1 MPIYDYRCRACDE
14 TFDVLVRRQDETVTC
29 PACDAAEP
37 ERLLSV
43 FAGMGASSTSS
54 ASGADPSRMS
64 QHRHSGG
71 CGCGHAH

>member
-1 MPIYDYRCRACDE
+1 MPIYDYRCTSCDE
-14 TFDVLVRRQDETVTC
+14 TFDHLVRRQDEVVSCPTC
-29 PACDAAEP
+29 GAAEP

-43 FAGMGASSTSS
+43 FAGMGASNTSS
-54 ASGADPSRMS
+54 ASAADYGRMS